1 MIPSPL
7 PDMLW
12 IVSVCQGEYIYKFKK
27 KKKTERKKKKNTD
40 GTQANPNAPYVW
52 YDVKT
57 LP

>member
-1 MIPSPL
+1 MIPSPF

-12 IVSVCQGEYIYKFKK
+12 MVSVCKEEYRYKIKK
-27 KKKTERKKKKNTD
+27 KKKKNTD

-57 LP
+57 VP

>member
-1 MIPSPL
+1 M
-7 PDMLW
+7 
-12 IVSVCQGEYIYKFKK
+12 EKKKKNRK
-27 KKKTERKKKKNTD
+27 KKKTQTKKKKNTD